1 MARAENGTVVDRIVE
16 RVFYPNWNG
25 ITPGPLAGRA
35 MLAEREQS
43 SKQAKKNLFSFGVAG
58 LPNPTVSP
66 VRPYHHK
73 TSDVS
78 ALGPNEGRGFGLTTR
93 EQQFLS
99 AVGVATLV
107 CISSLM
113 LRGKK

>member
-25 ITPGPLAGRA
+25 TTPGPLAGRA
-35 MLAEREQS
+35 MQAEREQAT
-43 SKQAKKNLFSFGVAG
+43 KQTKKNVFSYGLAG

-66 VRPYHHK
+66 IRPYHHK
-73 TSDVS
+73 VSDVS

-93 EQQFLS
+93 EQQVLS
-99 AVGVATLV
+99 AVGVVTLV
-107 CISSLM
+107 CVSSLL